1 MELSQAIE
9 LLSTDQ
15 LMPVQSAQWADLGS
29 GNGIFTIALAN
40 LLKSGSTIYAVDKDA
55 KALDQIPVTE
65 NGVKIEKYK
74 ADFVKQELNLM
85 NIDGILMA
93 NSLHYAEDKVSF
105 IKKAKNWLKPGGSFL
120 VVEYDTSKSN
130 RWVPWPLDFSSL
142 EKLFRSSGFSL
153 ISKIAERP
161 SVFGRAKLYSAII
174 RR

>member
-1 MELSQAIE
+1 MELLQAIE

-15 LMPVQSAQWADLGS
+15 LKPLQQGQWADLGS
-29 GNGIFTIALAN
+29 GNGVFTLALAN
-40 LLKSGSTIYAVDKDA
+40 LLKSGSTIYAFDKDA
-55 KALDQIPVTE
+55 KALDQIPANE
-65 NGVKIEKYK
+65 NGVKIEKYR
-74 ADFVKQELNLM
+74 ADFVKQELSLM

-93 NSLHYAEDKVSF
+93 NSLHYVEDKISF

-120 VVEYDTSKSN
+120 VVEYDAIKGN
-130 RWVPWPLDFSSL
+130 QWVPWPLDYSSM

-161 SVFGRAKLYSAII
+161 SVFGRAKLYSATI